1 MPVRVQ
7 AVQCLR
13 LGLLLAGRY
22 HDAMRRHLPIAL
34 VAAFISTAAAA
45 ADLTG
50 PDPSLTPEQVAR
62 IQVEALG
69 RNDEPYPDKGI
80 EITWNF
86 ASLGN
91 KHVTGP
97 LRRFTRM
104 VHDPVYEPMVNHR
117 GAQYE
122 NVRIEG
128 DTARLD
134 VILLSKE
141 GRFVGYRFTLS
152 RQKGGPCDG
161 CWMTDAVARFQ
172 VTVH

>member
-1 MPVRVQ
+1 MVRGILGPFVLF
-7 AVQCLR
+7 AV
-13 LGLLLAGRY
+13 
-22 HDAMRRHLPIAL
+22 L
-34 VAAFISTAAAA
+34 VAGPSLTVAQESKI
-45 ADLTG
+45 TG

-91 KHVTGP
+91 KKVTGP
-97 LRRFTRM
+97 LQHFKRM

-128 DTARLD
+128 DKAKLD

-141 GRFVGYRFTLS
+141 GRFVGYQFTLS
-152 RQKGGPCDG
+152 RQEGGPCDG
-161 CWMTDAVARFQ
+161 CWMTDAVARFH
-172 VTVH
+172 VTVP